1 MTACGISSA
10 CDPCVARLSGR
21 NAFRLRTLGIAVLA
35 VIPAA
40 CGPVSPEL
48 AARQC
53 EERARA
59 AAGPTGYVGFGFNDR
74 GETRSKA
81 SITITSD
88 FIRGIDPHEVY
99 GSCVRQKTGQDPIRP
114 LDLDE

>member
-1 MTACGISSA
+1 M
-10 CDPCVARLSGR
+10 RLPGR
-21 NAFRLRTLGIAVLA
+21 NTSRLRAFGIAVLA
-35 VIPAA
+35 FVPAA

-59 AAGPTGYVGFGFNDR
+59 AAGPTGFVGIGVNDR

-88 FIRGIDPHEVY
+88 FVRGFDPHELY

>member
-1 MTACGISSA
+1 MTASSISTA
-10 CDPCVARLSGR
+10 GDPRFARLPGR
-21 NAFRLRTLGIAVLA
+21 NASRLRAFSIAVLA
-35 VIPAA
+35 AIPAA
-40 CGPVSPEL
+40 CGSVSPEL

-59 AAGPTGYVGFGFNDR
+59 AAGPTGYVGFGVNDR

-88 FIRGIDPHEVY
+88 FVRGLDPHDVY

>member
-10 CDPCVARLSGR
+10 GEPGFARLPGR
-21 NAFRLRTLGIAVLA
+21 NASRLRTLGIAVLA
-35 VIPAA
+35 FVPAA

-59 AAGPTGYVGFGFNDR
+59 AAGPTGYVGFGVNDR

-81 SITITSD
+81 SIAITSD
-88 FIRGIDPHEVY
+88 FVRGLDPHEVY